1 MFGPFNGPLPE
12 GKYNILI
19 SNVAMHVPIII
30 NHTVVS
36 MIALKERDDYQ
47 TWALEFGVK
56 GYKIRNVASDNYLSC
71 TRWGIPARMIGSYNH
86 VIASA
91 KSPVEWKLIQNST
104 GTATRSFQIR
114 MISAP
119 DLQPTD
125 DFTLIWDGSGLYGT
139 AISSGSTFIFRAVG
153 SLENPPLPS
162 SLTVANNTKCL
173 IRSVYYPQITLEL
186 RPSYGH
192 LVVGR
197 EITKEASQV
206 WTFVK
211 GGRGFKIKNS
221 ESGDNLGYAVVSNT
235 PNGNQSMV
243 CQDDRATEY
252 TVVQSTEGYELR
264 PTADPSLVVTIYN
277 LDAGNNSWVFLE
289 KGPSAGN
296 GTTNQQWIF
305 TKPE

>member
-1 MFGPFNGPLPE
+1 MFGSFNGPLPE
-12 GKYNILI
+12 GKYNILNG
-19 SNVAMHVPIII
+19 SAALWVPIIL
-30 NHTVVS
+30 NHTAVTMKAVE
-36 MIALKERDDYQ
+36 ERNDYQ
-47 TWALEFGVK
+47 IWALEYGVK
-56 GYKIRNVASDNYLSC
+56 GYKIRHVASDNYLSY
-71 TRWGIPARMIGSYNH
+71 TPWAVPSRILGATNN
-86 VIASA
+86 VTASA
-91 KSPVEWKLIQNST
+91 KSPVEWKLVQNSA

-114 MISAP
+114 AISGP
-119 DLQPTD
+119 DLQPAD
-125 DFTLIWDGSGLYGT
+125 ECNLYWNGSGLYIM
-139 AISSGSTFIFRAVG
+139 ALANASTFTFRAVG
-153 SLENPPLPS
+153 SLEASPPPS
-162 SLTVANNTKCL
+162 SLTAANNTKCL
-173 IRSVYYPQITLEL
+173 IRSVYYPQVALEL

-221 ESGDNLGYAVVSNT
+221 ESGDNLGYVVVSNT

-277 LDAGNNSWVFLE
+277 LDAGNNSWVYLE
-289 KGPSAGN
+289 KGPAAGN
-296 GTTNQQWIF
+296 AYANQQWIF